1 MLNQLRTYG
10 ILVCA
15 DFELCRHGAIA
26 RLQTCGQKNSSM
38 WWSSCTFVLT
48 MVILGRGFSFQRTFF
63 KNISWIHPQ
72 QLMTRLSSRTQGAT
86 QAQLYVLCALY
97 GAFDA
102 IWETYC
108 YWLMGV
114 LTNKQYSHVS
124 LILRLLQSNTKC
136 RCSICRASQCKENNN
151 SDCFSSTGTCWF
163 SVSCVQSL
171 LHVQCRKPC
180 KLTDTPKDV
189 KDVTT
194 QKLDAMTSITAA

>member
-72 QLMTRLSSRTQGAT
+72 QLMTRLTSRTQGAT

-108 YWLMGV
+108 YWLMGA
-114 LTNKQYSHVS
+114 LTNNTHMSAWYSGFYIAIQNAGAAFAGQVNAKKTAILTASHWLGPVDSRRHVCNPCCMFS
-124 LILRLLQSNTKC
+124 AGNP
-136 RCSICRASQCKENNN
+136 ASWHTE
-151 SDCFSSTGTCWF
+151 GW
-163 SVSCVQSL
+163 
-171 LHVQCRKPC
+171 
-180 KLTDTPKDV
+180 
-189 KDVTT
+189 
-194 QKLDAMTSITAA
+194 